1 MQAVEDYVQYGYQ
14 LAEGGNNNAIG
25 FVMVIF
31 QKLMASSIAAIKESL
46 GRRRDR
52 VLTAAGAFVGQPFDD
67 HRDRLDNDDNASDV
81 VGSADVGATDLAD
94 KELQL
99 LNRAIEALAK
109 VEYDSK
115 AQVLIDQLAE
125 LLRERPDEK
134 VIVFTQFRE
143 TQRHLAE
150 LLSAR
155 GWGVNQFHGQLNP
168 VEKDSAIVTIG
179 ASLS

>member
-1 MQAVEDYVQYGYQ
+1 M
-14 LAEGGNNNAIG
+14 
-25 FVMVIF
+25 
-31 QKLMASSIAAIKESL
+31 
-46 GRRRDR
+46 
-52 VLTAAGAFVGQPFDD
+52 TAAGAFVGQPFDD

-134 VIVFTQFRE
+134 VIVFTQFPE